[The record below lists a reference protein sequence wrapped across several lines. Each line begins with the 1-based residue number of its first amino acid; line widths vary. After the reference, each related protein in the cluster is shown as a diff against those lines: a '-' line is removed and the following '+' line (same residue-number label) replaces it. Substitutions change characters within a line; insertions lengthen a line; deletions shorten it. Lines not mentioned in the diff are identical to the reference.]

1 MKIEN
6 QHNMDEMKLR
16 FFTNI
21 SHEFRTP
28 LTLII
33 TPLEELIKK
42 SEKAEDKELLRIIH
56 KNAQQ
61 LLNLVNQLLDFRKM
75 DVNGLKLNLQI
86 GNITLFVKDTVFL
99 FKEAFAHKNIEF
111 SIDGTDEAIFMR
123 FDGEKIGKV
132 LNNLLSNSYKFTPQN
147 GKINVCI
154 ERDDANHEIRIS
166 VSDSGIGIQKDERDK
181 VFDRFYQVNH
191 KYYDANGLSGSGIGL
206 HLSKEYIELHKGKI
220 WVEDS
225 QFGGC
230 KMVFSLPLPDEG
242 EEALIEELEN
252 ARNNEDEDIKEY
264 KEISNSNMPKLL
276 IVDDNNDF
284 RTFLCTC
291 MQNRFEV
298 IQAENGEKAF
308 EIAVNEIP
316 DMIISDVMMPV
327 MDGIQLCKKLKND
340 VRTSHIPL
348 ILLTAKTAEES
359 QIDGLKSGAD
369 DYISKPFN
377 IDVLYIKM
385 KNLIESREKM
395 QSMLKEPIPIEP
407 SRITVNNIDEELIRK
422 ALEYTEAN
430 ISNPDFSVEELSKEL
445 GMSRV
450 HLYKKL
456 LSLTGKTPI
465 EFIRLVRL
473 KRAAQLL
480 KESKMNVSEIAYEVG
495 FNHPK
500 YFRKY
505 FKEEFGV
512 LPSQFEKS

>member
-1 MKIEN
+1 
-6 QHNMDEMKLR
+6 
-16 FFTNI
+16 
-21 SHEFRTP
+21 
-28 LTLII
+28 
-33 TPLEELIKK
+33 
-42 SEKAEDKELLRIIH
+42 
-56 KNAQQ
+56 
-61 LLNLVNQLLDFRKM
+61 
-75 DVNGLKLNLQI
+75 
-86 GNITLFVKDTVFL
+86 
-99 FKEAFAHKNIEF
+99 
-111 SIDGTDEAIFMR
+111 
-123 FDGEKIGKV
+123 
-132 LNNLLSNSYKFTPQN
+132 
-147 GKINVCI
+147 
-154 ERDDANHEIRIS
+154 
-166 VSDSGIGIQKDERDK
+166 
-181 VFDRFYQVNH
+181 
-191 KYYDANGLSGSGIGL
+191 
-206 HLSKEYIELHKGKI
+206 
-220 WVEDS
+220 
-225 QFGGC
+225 
-230 KMVFSLPLPDEG
+230 MVFSLPLPDEG
-242 EEALIEELEN
+242 EKALIEELEN
-252 ARNNEDEDIKEY
+252 SRNNEDEDIKEY

-291 MQNRFEV
+291 MQNRFEI

-385 KNLIESREKM
+385 KNLIESRKKM